1 MEKVELPNPLEPAVK
16 LEEPSESSLADKAA
30 HLQGIQTAE
39 DSAIT
44 KAEKY
49 DKHGV
54 ENGVEE
60 SSTKRRKLD
69 HNQGNEDVEPTKSE
83 RVKGVA
89 PIKPE
94 SAVSSW
100 YLNEY
105 QAYGDQI
112 SCASTWE

>member
-1 MEKVELPNPLEPAVK
+1 MEKVGGDPLANPLKAAVK
-16 LEEPSESSLADKAA
+16 LEEPSESSLA
-30 HLQGIQTAE
+30 
-39 DSAIT
+39 
-44 KAEKY
+44 
-49 DKHGV
+49 
-54 ENGVEE
+54 E
-60 SSTKRRKLD
+60 SPTKRRKLD